1 MSYPLSSDVSS
12 GQPTAYQHYNNLRSD
27 ALYLGQ
33 AAADSVSL
41 GAFLQR
47 YADNIKL
54 EYLDTDRLRVPFV
67 TTRPPTIMIQGVM
80 CQAAANVDLASNSF
94 SGVAATWYV
103 FAKRTAGSNSFTLEV
118 NTSSAETSTTRLIGE
133 VYWDGTHLNPG
144 TIKTYTGG
152 TLSAADYD
160 SGWFAVANNNTYT
173 KAHSL
178 GQPPRLVVLLHSSVA
193 SPGAANEL
201 VQVNVAFDG
210 TSGVNSIL
218 GWEGTNILITTGDNA
233 TMGTLLSKRR
243 ISAAGYYR
251 IFAWR

>member
-1 MSYPLSSDVSS
+1 MTYPLSSDVSS

-33 AAADSVSL
+33 PAADSVSL

-67 TTRPPTIMIQGVM
+67 TTRPPTIMIQGAM
-80 CQAAANVDLASNSF
+80 CQATANVDLPSNSF

-103 FAKRTAGSNSFTLEV
+103 FAKRTPGSSTFTLEV

-133 VYWDGTHLNPG
+133 VYWDGSHLNPG

-152 TLSAADYD
+152 ALPSADYD
-160 SGWFAVANNNTYT
+160 SGWFAVANNQTYT

-201 VQVNVAFDG
+201 VQVNVAFDDV
-210 TSGVNSIL
+210 SGVNSII
-218 GWEGTNILITTGDNA
+218 GWEGTNILITTGSNA